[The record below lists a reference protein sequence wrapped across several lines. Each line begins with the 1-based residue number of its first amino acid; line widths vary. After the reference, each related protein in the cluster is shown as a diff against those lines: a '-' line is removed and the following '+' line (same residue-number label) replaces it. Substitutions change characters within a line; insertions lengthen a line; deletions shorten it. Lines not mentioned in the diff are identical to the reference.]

1 MKWIKIDSDS
11 YGTIFTSWCICA
23 VLIFLTTYF
32 IHNLWICIPIA
43 VVLVGFMAF
52 ITYFFRVPNRTA
64 PDALNNRLVT
74 SVADGKVVIVE
85 KVFEKEF
92 LKKECIQ
99 VSVYMDFFDVHC
111 NFWPINGRVVYYQYH
126 PGKYLLAFHPKSS
139 EKNEHA
145 SSCLEN
151 EYGQVLFK
159 QIAGTFA
166 RRIVAYSEP
175 GNMENRGDQCG
186 VIKFGSRIDH
196 FIPLDAEI
204 KVKVG
209 DKVKAVES
217 VLAILPDLNG

>member
-1 MKWIKIDSDS
+1 
-11 YGTIFTSWCICA
+11 
-23 VLIFLTTYF
+23 
-32 IHNLWICIPIA
+32 
-43 VVLVGFMAF
+43 
-52 ITYFFRVPNRTA
+52 
-64 PDALNNRLVT
+64 
-74 SVADGKVVIVE
+74 
-85 KVFEKEF
+85 
-92 LKKECIQ
+92 
-99 VSVYMDFFDVHC
+99 
-111 NFWPINGRVVYYQYH
+111 
-126 PGKYLLAFHPKSS
+126 
-139 EKNEHA
+139 NEHA

-217 VLAILPDLNG
+217 VIAILPDLN